1 MDLNLTL
8 LGQMITFA
16 ILVGFTM
23 KYIWP
28 PITQAMQARQ
38 QKIADG
44 LAAAE
49 RGVHELELAQHKAAD
64 RLRDAKIQAAEIID
78 KANKRATQIIEE
90 AKQQARSEGKRLL
103 AIAQSEIEQEMH
115 QAKQT
120 LREQLAGVV
129 VAGVEKVL
137 ERSVDVS
144 ANNEIFEKLADE
156 I

>member
-23 KYIWP
+23 KFVWP
-28 PITQAMQARQ
+28 PIIKAMAERQ

-49 RGVHELELAQHKAAD
+49 RGVHELELAHHKAAD

-78 KANKRATQIIEE
+78 KANKRAGQIIEE
-90 AKQQARSEGKRLL
+90 AKQQARTEGKRLL
-103 AIAQSEIEQEMH
+103 VIAQSEIAQEMQ
-115 QAKQT
+115 QAKQI
-120 LREQLAGVV
+120 LREQLAGAVI
-129 VAGVEKVL
+129 AGVEKIL
-137 ERSVDVS
+137 ERTIDAS

>member
-16 ILVGFTM
+16 ILVWFTM

-78 KANKRATQIIEE
+78 KANKRATQLIEE

-103 AIAQSEIEQEMH
+103 AIAQSEIEQEMQ

>member
-23 KYIWP
+23 KFVWP
-28 PITQAMQARQ
+28 PIIKAMAERQ

-49 RGVHELELAQHKAAD
+49 RGVHELELAHHKAAD

-78 KANKRATQIIEE
+78 KANKRAGQIIEE
-90 AKQQARSEGKRLL
+90 AKQQARTEGKHLL
-103 AIAQSEIEQEMH
+103 VIAQSEIAQEMQH
-115 QAKQT
+115 AKQI
-120 LREQLAGVV
+120 LREQLAGAVI
-129 VAGVEKVL
+129 AGVEKVL
-137 ERSVDVS
+137 ERTIDAS